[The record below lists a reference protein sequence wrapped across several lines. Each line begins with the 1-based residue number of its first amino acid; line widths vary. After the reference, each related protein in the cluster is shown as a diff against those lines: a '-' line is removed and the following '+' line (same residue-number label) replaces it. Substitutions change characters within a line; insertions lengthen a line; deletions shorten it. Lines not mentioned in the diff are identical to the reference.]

1 MEIDLKALGISK
13 EEIEERI
20 VNAVSEA
27 ILSDVGYD
35 GEGSDTFGDSA
46 FHKKTKELIQKRIDS
61 AISALAERH
70 LLPNITSHIENLVL
84 QETNT
89 WGEKVGKPVT
99 FIEYL
104 TQRADAYMREEVN
117 FEGKTKGQD
126 SYNWRPAGTR
136 IATMVHKHL
145 QYSIETAM
153 KQALANANSSIIGGI
168 EKAVKIKM
176 AEVAA
181 QFKVEVKTS

>member
-13 EEIEERI
+13 QEIEDRV

-35 GEGSDTFGDSA
+35 GEGEETFGDSA
-46 FHKKTKELIQKRIDS
+46 FHKKTKELIQKRID
-61 AISALAERH
+61 AAVFALAERH
-70 LLPNITSHIENLVL
+70 VLPNVTSHIENLVI
-84 QETNT
+84 QQTNT
-89 WGEKVGKPVT
+89 WGEKVGNPVT

-126 SYNWRPAGTR
+126 SYQWRPAGTR
-136 IATMVHKHL
+136 IATMIDKHL
-145 QYSIETAM
+145 QYSIESAM
-153 KQALANANSSIIGGI
+153 KKALENANSSIIGGI
-168 EKAVKIKM
+168 NNAVKIKL
-176 AEVAA
+176 AEVAK
-181 QFKVEVKTS
+181 QFMVKVETK